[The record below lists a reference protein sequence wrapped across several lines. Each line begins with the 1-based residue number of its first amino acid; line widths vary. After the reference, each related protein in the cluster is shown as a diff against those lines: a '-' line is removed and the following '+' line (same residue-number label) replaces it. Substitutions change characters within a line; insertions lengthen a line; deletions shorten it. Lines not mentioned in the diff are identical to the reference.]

1 MTRRRRRR
9 NRRILIYVRL
19 ICIVI
24 LLLIVVRFIQNG
36 LARYRST
43 ATAEANVDLAYYF
56 VKAGD
61 ISQDLKLESIL
72 PRAEKYTYSFS
83 VANYDET
90 SRTETSLDYT
100 IEIKTTT
107 NLPLSFSIFKQGE
120 STDRITSTEV
130 KPDDDGTIFKYITAT
145 GDSFGF
151 NENEEDFY
159 QIEIKFPEEY
169 NSSEYEG
176 MVEYLQLTVYSTQK
190 TS

>member
-1 MTRRRRRR
+1 M
-9 NRRILIYVRL
+9 N
-19 ICIVI
+19 
-24 LLLIVVRFIQNG
+24 
-36 LARYRST
+36 
-43 ATAEANVDLAYYF
+43 
-56 VKAGD
+56 
-61 ISQDLKLESIL
+61 
-72 PRAEKYTYSFS
+72 
-83 VANYDET
+83 
-90 SRTETSLDYT
+90 
-100 IEIKTTT
+100 
-107 NLPLSFSIFKQGE
+107 FSIFKQGE
-120 STDRITSTEV
+120 TTDRITSTDV